1 MKGVIVSMPGT
12 GRTCIKTKDMLYFFK
27 RYGFVC
33 FLGLALV
40 LGLFFGALSAADA
53 DEQMLNSLDFLFIT
67 NFKARISQSLFL
79 TFAAS
84 LTSYFIFY
92 IGQFLLGMCAWGT
105 AVLPAT
111 TFLKGFGIGLCAGY
125 LYGTY
130 QLQGVGF
137 YLLVM
142 LPGAFFSSIAMLL
155 QGKEAFSFS
164 KSIFTALLPKR
175 LKGKQSPPPNFTKY
189 LVASSYILILAALAA
204 ALDVLTSLCFSGVFS
219 FS

>member
-1 MKGVIVSMPGT
+1 MGDGS
-12 GRTCIKTKDMLYFFK
+12 
-27 RYGFVC
+27 
-33 FLGLALV
+33 LA
-40 LGLFFGALSAADA
+40 GHH
-53 DEQMLNSLDFLFIT
+53 
-67 NFKARISQSLFL
+67 
-79 TFAAS
+79 
-84 LTSYFIFY
+84 
-92 IGQFLLGMCAWGT
+92 
-105 AVLPAT
+105 
-111 TFLKGFGIGLCAGY
+111 FLKGFGIGLCAGY

-142 LPGAFFSSIAMLL
+142 LPGAFLSSIAMLL
-155 QGKEAFSFS
+155 QGKEAFYFS
-164 KSIFTALLPKR
+164 KSILTALLPKR